1 MDRRQPNTFNI
12 IGWGQSLSSNLKRIF
27 LIFENKGNST
37 SVHANNEIIIHGF
50 IIPFVLKNL
59 RIPFATK
66 LYRGDGIASPQIL
79 KDIGRERG

>member
-12 IGWGQSLSSNLKRIF
+12 IGWGQSIF
-27 LIFENKGNST
+27 LILKNKGNST
-37 SVHANNEIIIHGF
+37 SVHANNEIIQFGF

-66 LYRGDGIASPQIL
+66 LYRGDGIASPQIFEPIL
-79 KDIGRERG
+79 KGV